1 MKILVVA
8 NQKGGVGKTAEVV
21 HMAFDLMEQ
30 GKKVAV
36 IDLDT
41 QANASFSLSQF
52 VGEVASYQLFNETGK
67 QILCDSFKGMEDE
80 PTICL
85 ISANDDLADVENLE
99 LGDSAYYFSKS
110 LEALAEAGF
119 DVCLVDTPPSLG
131 KIMVSPLYS
140 ADFVMSP
147 IELEAYSILG
157 INKMMELI
165 EGVQE
170 HNEELE
176 YLGMV
181 PSKVDSRNPRHVR
194 HYDQLREAFPDDII
208 PLKVGLRSSVA
219 EALENKIPVW
229 EVKKSAA
236 RVAAKE
242 FKALNQYIFEKM
254 GIK

>member
-21 HMAFDLMEQ
+21 HMAFDLMER
-30 GKKVAV
+30 GKKVVV

-41 QANASFSLSQF
+41 QANASFSLNQF
-52 VGEVASYQLFNETGK
+52 VSDVESSQLFDETGK
-67 QILCDSFKGMEDE
+67 QILSESFKDIEDA
-80 PTICL
+80 PNICL
-85 ISANDDLADVENLE
+85 ISSNDELADVENLE
-99 LGDSAYYFSKS
+99 LGDSAHYFSKS
-110 LEALAEAGF
+110 LEALAESGF

-140 ADFVMSP
+140 ADYVMSP

-165 EGVQE
+165 EGVQD
-170 HNEELE
+170 HNDELE

-194 HYDQLREAFPDDII
+194 HYNQLREAYPDDII
-208 PLKVGLRSSVA
+208 PFKVGLRGSVA
-219 EALENKIPVW
+219 EALEGGIPVW
-229 EVKKSAA
+229 KVRKTAA

-242 FKALNQYIFEKM
+242 FKALNKYIFEKM
-254 GIK
+254 GIE